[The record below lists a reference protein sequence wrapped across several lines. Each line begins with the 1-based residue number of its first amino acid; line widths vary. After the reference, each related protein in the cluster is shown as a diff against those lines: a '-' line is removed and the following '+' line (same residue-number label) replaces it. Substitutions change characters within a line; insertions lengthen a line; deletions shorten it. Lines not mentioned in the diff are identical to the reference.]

1 MFQPIIWKCYN
12 NHFQKS
18 WMDSGWIL
26 YCFKICDLESHVW
39 AGRRLAES
47 EKSPKCL
54 RFFTKT
60 LFSFSFTQNNFT
72 LSHQQKSSCYM
83 AITECSSEDGYSHS
97 EQERDVVTEFQ
108 EGELGK
114 SWTKLCREEAM
125 ELRMVCLGRW
135 KGDLVK
141 NFRVQQYRDERIKAV
156 EPWSF

>member
-60 LFSFSFTQNNFT
+60 LLSFSFTQNNFT
-72 LSHQQKSSCYM
+72 LSHQQKKFLLHGNHGVQFRGWVQSLRAREGCGHWVPGGW
-83 AITECSSEDGYSHS
+83 ACKELNKALQRRGNGIKNGLFRQTERRPG
-97 EQERDVVTEFQ
+97 QEFQ
-108 EGELGK
+108 G
-114 SWTKLCREEAM
+114 TT
-125 ELRMVCLGRW
+125 V
-135 KGDLVK
+135 
-141 NFRVQQYRDERIKAV
+141 
-156 EPWSF
+156 